1 MTAECISKRGIEDP
15 DLWKMSSPSLLYF
28 SRCFFKEA
36 YVSEERIESEDK
48 RK

>member
-1 MTAECISKRGIEDP
+1 MTAECISKRRIEDP
-15 DLWKMSSPSLLYF
+15 ELWRMSSPSLLYF
-28 SRCFFKEA
+28 GHCFFGET